1 MWISPWKSIIEASSH
16 LIIFSLQSTET
27 IKDCLAQHSCVAIT
41 ISEHMTLCHVSR
53 VNQNEGPKTRLSFY
67 LQYIIVLDLLLNK
80 CVQLICFIGQVCV
93 HIQGH
98 WLHAVIL
105 GSWKLLSLIIT
116 DHSSC
121 LSLQFYMFSLHFLW
135 VACFFSLVSFH
146 GVKTCRLCQAETK
159 NVKGATARRPS
170 EQWMNGRLQVVCLAR
185 VCCGPPPW
193 SRWERAS
200 HFSRY
205 ISSLLNINL
214 CVSSLMQ
221 FDAMEANSLLP
232 HGCFQVIA
240 NPLQSSFLLISHLT
254 HSFPCCAHDEAGLWL
269 IL

>member
-41 ISEHMTLCHVSR
+41 ISEHMTLCHVST
-53 VNQNEGPKTRLSFY
+53 QGQPKWRSQDKT
-67 LQYIIVLDLLLNK
+67 IILLTVYYCAWFVINM
-80 CVQLICFIGQVCV
+80 QLICFIGQVCV

-116 DHSSC
+116 DHPSC

-170 EQWMNGRLQVVCLAR
+170 EQWMDGRLQVVCLAR